1 MTSRSAPAS
10 RARLWVVPSSDGGP
24 SPPRLPAPTLD
35 DSQLLASV
43 RAGDPDAAAA
53 LHDRLRPVA
62 ERSIRRI
69 LGRGDRDHE
78 DLAQQAMIEI
88 VTSIDRFH
96 GGSALDGW
104 ASTVAA
110 HVVYNHIR
118 RRTTER
124 RIFGAVRFEDDDM
137 PASTRSLTGETTA
150 RSVLRRV
157 LAHLDKVDETK
168 SWAYVLHDVCG
179 YDLRET
185 AEIMGTSVAAAQ
197 TRLSRGRRDLMERLR
212 ADPELAPMLANA
224 SERGLK

>member
-1 MTSRSAPAS
+1 MTSRSAPAG
-10 RARLWVVPSSDGGP
+10 RARLWVVPSHDEGNP
-24 SPPRLPAPTLD
+24 QPRLPAPTLD

-53 LHDRLRPVA
+53 LHDRLRPVV

-78 DLAQQAMIEI
+78 DLTQQAMIEV
-88 VTSIDRFH
+88 VTTVDRFR
-96 GGSALDGW
+96 GDCPLDGW

-124 RIFGAVRFEDDDM
+124 RIFESVRFDDDDM
-137 PASTRSLTGETTA
+137 PASTRSVSSDPTA

-157 LAHLDKVDETK
+157 LVHLDAIEESK

-179 YDLRET
+179 YDLREVASIT
-185 AEIMGTSVAAAQ
+185 GATVAAAQ
-197 TRLSRGRRDLMERLR
+197 SRLVRGRRELHERLG
-212 ADPELAPMLANA
+212 ADPELAPMLANQ
-224 SERGLK
+224 RGIQ